1 MNTAAET
8 QPEPASAEPFES
20 SAAWWSSRR
29 LRYNVGLVVAGI
41 GAFIT
46 YCIVLA
52 IFSDA
57 IPDAEVTIFTTAF
70 QGVGYLVCMAVAN
83 VCYQLGPLS
92 ERWLHPQN
100 PAAFRRIT
108 FALGFWF
115 SVALPFSI
123 PTLLTILALF
133 FPQHVQQ

>member
-1 MNTAAET
+1 MNTAEET
-8 QPEPASAEPFES
+8 QSEPES
-20 SAAWWSSRR
+20 SAVWWSSHRR
-29 LRYNVGLVVAGI
+29 RYNVGLVVAGI
-41 GAFIT
+41 AAFIT
-46 YCIVLA
+46 YCIVLS

-57 IPDAEVTIFTTAF
+57 IPDAEITIFTTVF

-100 PAAFRRIT
+100 PSAYRRIT
-108 FALGFWF
+108 FAVGFWF

-123 PTLLTILALF
+123 PALLTILALF
-133 FPQHVQQ
+133 HPEHSQQ